1 MPSRGIRERGGTMGK
16 LWVGL
21 IFITLVTLVALVGLA
36 VDPATLAISEAQ
48 PPVVRF
54 TPRTAPIS
62 PVIAPAGRVA
72 VEMTPAE
79 EVTQQFYDWYV
90 AALGTGTSS
99 PLTDGAYRS
108 SPYLSVE
115 LVHELDGIVAS
126 FGDGSRYDPIL
137 FAATTPQ
144 IVSVRLESLAD
155 DEARVTVR
163 ESWPDVYQDILVR
176 LQPADG
182 RWKLVDLTRP
192 IIDTRDNG
200 TPQHAARVFY
210 NWYTEYARRVG
221 NPLTDRAYQG
231 GALSPALQDRIEA
244 ARLTAA
250 QWPVDDPILLGQDL
264 SAGFDVNLDDSDGG
278 TAVVWVRGVAS
289 DDSRNDTMAL
299 YVSLQKTDGRWI
311 ITDVARKPMA

>member
-1 MPSRGIRERGGTMGK
+1 MGK

-21 IFITLVTLVALVGLA
+21 IFISLVTLVALVGLA
-36 VDPATLAISEAQ
+36 VDPAALSISEAQ
-48 PPVVRF
+48 PPVAEF
-54 TPRTAPIS
+54 APRTAP
-62 PVIAPAGRVA
+62 IAPAGRVA

-79 EVTQQFYDWYV
+79 EVTQKFYDWYE
-90 AALGTGTSS
+90 AALGTRTSS
-99 PLTDGAYRS
+99 LLSDGAYRS

-126 FGDGSRYDPIL
+126 FGNGSRYDPIL

-163 ESWPDVYQDILVR
+163 ESWPDAYQDILVR
-176 LQPADG
+176 LQPVDG

-200 TPQHAARVFY
+200 TPQQAARVFY

-231 GALSPALQDRIEA
+231 GALNPALQDRIEA
-244 ARLTAA
+244 ARQTTTR
-250 QWPVDDPILLGQDL
+250 WPADDPILLGQDL

-278 TAVVWVRGVAS
+278 TAAVWIRGLAS
-289 DDSRNDTMAL
+289 DDSPNDPLAL

-311 ITDVARKPMA
+311 ISDVVRKPMA